1 MILYCRDP
9 TNFLF
14 DLSAARKAS
23 SAWMEF
29 ARREKSEER
38 KERENLLQAEG
49 SSMSDDN
56 DESDAEEDK
65 ERLSRLTKRGMNE
78 AKGIVSNLPQGSWLL
93 FNDKNDAIKIAY
105 KGQNTT
111 KLRRVFQKENGF
123 SLDEGSGTWTSLTKV
138 IAKLQ
143 DDGTLTEEVDDYESA
158 TDSGSEEEE

>member
-1 MILYCRDP
+1 
-9 TNFLF
+9 
-14 DLSAARKAS
+14 
-23 SAWMEF
+23 
-29 ARREKSEER
+29 
-38 KERENLLQAEG
+38 
-49 SSMSDDN
+49 MSDDN

>member
-1 MILYCRDP
+1 
-9 TNFLF
+9 
-14 DLSAARKAS
+14 
-23 SAWMEF
+23 MEF

-38 KERENLLQAEG
+38 RERENLLQAEG
-49 SSMSDDN
+49 SSMNDDT

-111 KLRRVFQKENGF
+111 KLRRVFQKENSF

-143 DDGTLTEEVDDYESA
+143 DDGTLTEEVDDYEST
-158 TDSGSEEEE
+158 TDSGSEEE

>member
-1 MILYCRDP
+1 
-9 TNFLF
+9 
-14 DLSAARKAS
+14 
-23 SAWMEF
+23 MEF

-49 SSMSDDN
+49 SPSMSIDN

-65 ERLSRLTKRGMNE
+65 ERLSRLTNRGMNE
-78 AKGIVSNLPQGSWLL
+78 AKGIVSNLPKGSWLL

-111 KLRRVFQKENGF
+111 KLRKVFQKENGF
-123 SLDEGSGTWTSLTKV
+123 SLDEGSLTWTSLTKV

-158 TDSGSEEEE
+158 TDSGSEEE

>member
-1 MILYCRDP
+1 
-9 TNFLF
+9 
-14 DLSAARKAS
+14 
-23 SAWMEF
+23 MEF

-49 SSMSDDN
+49 SSMSDDA

-78 AKGIVSNLPQGSWLL
+78 AKGIVSNLPKGSWLL
-93 FNDKNDAIKIAY
+93 FNDKNNAIKIAY

-111 KLRRVFQKENGF
+111 KLRKVFQKENGF
-123 SLDEGSGTWTSLTKV
+123 SLDEGSLTWTSLTKV

>member
-1 MILYCRDP
+1 
-9 TNFLF
+9 
-14 DLSAARKAS
+14 
-23 SAWMEF
+23 MEF
-29 ARREKSEER
+29 AKREKSEER
-38 KERENLLQAEG
+38 KERENLLQAVG
-49 SSMSDDN
+49 SSMSDDAN
-56 DESDAEEDK
+56 ESDAAAEEDK

-78 AKGIVSNLPQGSWLL
+78 AKGIVSNLPKGSWLL

-111 KLRRVFQKENGF
+111 KLRKVFQKENGF

-158 TDSGSEEEE
+158 TDSGNEEEE

>member
-1 MILYCRDP
+1 
-9 TNFLF
+9 
-14 DLSAARKAS
+14 
-23 SAWMEF
+23 MEF

-49 SSMSDDN
+49 SSMNDDT

-65 ERLSRLTKRGMNE
+65 ERLSRLTKKGMNE
-78 AKGIVSNLPQGSWLL
+78 TKGIVSNLKKGSWLL
-93 FNDKNDAIKIAY
+93 FNDKNDAIKIAF

>member
-1 MILYCRDP
+1 
-9 TNFLF
+9 
-14 DLSAARKAS
+14 
-23 SAWMEF
+23 MEF

-49 SSMSDDN
+49 SSMSDDA

-78 AKGIVSNLPQGSWLL
+78 AKGIVSNLKKGSWLL
-93 FNDKNDAIKIAY
+93 FNDKNDAIKIAF

-111 KLRRVFQKENGF
+111 KLRRVFQKENSF
-123 SLDEGSGTWTSLTKV
+123 SLDEGSGSWTSLTKV